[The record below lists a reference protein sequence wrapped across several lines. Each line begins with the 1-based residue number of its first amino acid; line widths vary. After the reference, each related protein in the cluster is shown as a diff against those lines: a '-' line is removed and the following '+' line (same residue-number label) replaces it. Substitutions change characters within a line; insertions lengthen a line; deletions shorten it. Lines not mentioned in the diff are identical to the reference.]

1 MIKFAA
7 GVATTVVALGSLSA
21 QAADTLY
28 WTEVGPSEQRFQP
41 GPGYI
46 KSGTLPGGATSAI
59 VSGSANVRSP
69 NGLEFLNGRI
79 YWTDPGLGT
88 INSVKPDGSDI
99 KVYGD
104 GTLNPYD
111 IDLVGSTLYWTDQN
125 ANQIFT
131 IDTLASPAVSTLLF
145 GGLNKPV
152 AIDVVGT
159 QIYWSEVSSSG
170 RIRRSDLDGS
180 NAITV
185 LSGAQSYDFEVT
197 DQYIYLATTFGDVK
211 RANLDGTGLVTLASG
226 LGLANGIDVT
236 DDAIYVSQFQFPSQ
250 IVRMDLDGGNLTQVY
265 AAPTDGTVVRG
276 VAVLG
281 PVPEPST
288 MVLSALGL
296 LGVAAVARR
305 RR

>member
-1 MIKFAA
+1 MTRIAA
-7 GVATTVVALGSLSA
+7 AMAVTCIAMGAFSA

-28 WTEVGPSEQRFQP
+28 WTEVGPSTQP
-41 GPGYI
+41 FRAGPGYI
-46 KSGTLPGGATSAI
+46 KSGTLPGGAAAPL
-59 VSGSANVRSP
+59 VSGASNVSSP
-69 NGLEFLNGRI
+69 NGVEFLGGRVW
-79 YWTDPGLGT
+79 WTDPGLGT
-88 INSVKPDGSDI
+88 INSVKPDGTDI
-99 KVYGD
+99 QVYGD

-145 GGLNKPV
+145 GSLNKPV

-170 RIRRSDLDGS
+170 RIRRSDLDGA
-180 NAITV
+180 NAVTL
-185 LSGAQSYDFEVT
+185 LSGSQSYDFEVT

-211 RANLDGTGLVTLASG
+211 RANLDGSGIITLATG

-250 IVRMDLDGGNLTQVY
+250 VVRMDLDGGNLTQVY
-265 AAPTDGTVVRG
+265 GAPADGTVVRG
-276 VAVLG
+276 VAVLVA
-281 PVPEPST
+281 VPEPST

-296 LGVAAVARR
+296 FGIAAVARR